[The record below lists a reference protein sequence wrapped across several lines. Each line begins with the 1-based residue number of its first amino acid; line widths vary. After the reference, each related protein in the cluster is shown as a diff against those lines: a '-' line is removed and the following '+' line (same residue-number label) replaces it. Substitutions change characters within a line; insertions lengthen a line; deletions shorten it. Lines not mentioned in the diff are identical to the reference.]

1 MAKQLKTEGDVNFT
15 PARKEWQDKHIDN
28 ETRKILDKD
37 EQYFLHQSL
46 STPCLNVLEG
56 CDGIHIKDV
65 AGRRYMDFHGNN
77 VHQVG
82 FANPEVVAAVKEQLD
97 ELSFCTRRYT
107 NAKAVEF
114 AGKLLSLAP
123 GSLNKLLLAPGATSA
138 IGMALKLARIYTGRF
153 KTLSA
158 WDAFHGASM
167 DALSI
172 GGEAVFREGLG
183 PLLPGAEHILPFN
196 SYRCI
201 WGDCDACGLKC
212 LDYLEFVLA
221 KERDVGAVI
230 LETIRNTD
238 VQVPPSAYYLRVRE
252 LCDQYGA
259 LLILDETAI
268 ALGRTGRMFAFEHYS
283 IQPDMVI
290 IGKGLGGG
298 VFPLAALLADEKLDV
313 AAHTALGHYTHEK
326 SPVGSAAALATIN
339 YIERNNLLQH
349 AEKMGQLL
357 SRALEVLRSKYSV
370 IGDIRGIGLLY
381 GIELVQDHTTKK
393 PASELAEK
401 VMYTCLENGLSFK
414 VSQGNVLTLS
424 PPLII
429 TEAEIQEAV
438 AIIEGA
444 LAKCLQLVD

>member
-1 MAKQLKTEGDVNFT
+1 MIRQLKTEGDVNAT
-15 PARKEWQDKHIDN
+15 PARKEWQRKYIDAATN
-28 ETRKILDKD
+28 SILTKD

-46 STPCLNVLEG
+46 STPCLNALAGCEG
-56 CDGIHIKDV
+56 ICIQDI
-65 AGRRYMDFHGNN
+65 AGRKYMDFHGNN

-82 FANPEVVAAVKEQLD
+82 FANPEVLTAVKEQLD

-107 NAKAVEF
+107 NAKTVEF

-123 GSLNKLLLAPGATSA
+123 GTLNKLLLAPGATSA

-172 GGEAVFREGLG
+172 GGEAVFREGIG
-183 PLLPGAEHILPFN
+183 PLLPGTEHILPFN

-201 WGDCDACGLKC
+201 WGDCAACGLKC
-212 LDYLEFVLA
+212 LDYLEFVLDR
-221 KERDVGAVI
+221 ERDIGAVI

-238 VQVPPSAYYLRVRE
+238 VQVPPPAYYRRVRE

-268 ALGRTGRMFAFEHYS
+268 AMGRTGKMFAFEHYGV
-283 IQPDMVI
+283 QPDMVV

-298 VFPLAALLADEKLDV
+298 VFPLAALIADEKLDV

-326 SPVGSAAALATIN
+326 SPVGSAAALAVIN
-339 YIERNNLLQH
+339 CIEKNNLLQC
-349 AEKMGQLL
+349 AEKMGHLL
-357 SRALEVLRSKYSV
+357 GTALEVLRSKYQV

-381 GIELVQDHTTKK
+381 AVELVKERSSK
-393 PASELAEK
+393 EPASELAEK
-401 VMYTCLENGLSFK
+401 VMYACLENGLSFK

-424 PPLII
+424 PPLTI
-429 TEAEIQEAV
+429 TESEIQKAV
-438 AIIEGA
+438 TIIDEA